1 MWIFLDN
8 INTCNSMGLICEMMT
23 KHSCQGISL
32 PNSIVFIGAC
42 NPYRMVVKD
51 EEPNGLKIAGTK
63 ERKLV
68 YTVNPLPHSLLNF
81 IFNFGNLTSKDEQ
94 SYIRNMVVSPIESFY
109 WKDVEAKQDNK
120 KNDAQKEQEIKEK
133 EYKNDNINE
142 NKKLKT
148 LENYQN

>member
-1 MWIFLDN
+1 
-8 INTCNSMGLICEMMT
+8 MGLICEMMT
-23 KHSCQGISL
+23 KHSCQGKPL
-32 PNSIVFIGAC
+32 PKNIVFIGAC

-81 IFNFGNLTSKDEQ
+81 VFNFGNLTKEDEE

-109 WKDVEAKQDNK
+109 WKEIENNKEKKDQIKQKNEEKK
-120 KNDAQKEQEIKEK
+120 KN
-133 EYKNDNINE
+133 
-142 NKKLKT
+142 
-148 LENYQN
+148 